1 MAIKSAP
8 FNLLAFPQFW
18 EPPILSLNVLVL
30 PKGDPMAFVPPFP
43 LAALAL
49 EAAIIPGTQALP
61 AAAAVSVRRPLDLM
75 IAANRPALF
84 AAIAAA
90 IPVRTH
96 DAGPVLPHPPVQVK
110 KSRTGPYA
118 AAIGNGRSRT
128 PFLVSGD
135 EYECVVRDSQSA
147 LPPPAGDPPRDFYW
161 EEIYGFVLRQSLLA
175 RELGLLYETSLDL
188 TGIDALAHGGY
199 LYVDMAAGS
208 DYVALSRSLFAARI
222 PALGARRRVFASVL
236 FPVDDA
242 GNFDHVFSEAVAYDD
257 GFAKIVHASQAQT
270 AAVVESAR
278 STMAPVKDTGIR
290 LGWDDE
296 QVAIWMNRQLG
307 VNAYDPGLPP
317 PGSPLGVASYRVD
330 VFDDVAG
337 RWQSLNRAQGD
348 LTLEGIP
355 IGAFDSELGVE
366 TLPVNLA
373 NNPAG
378 EFWLPG
384 FFTTW
389 GGGSLAVTDPTPFQ
403 IAGNLDPIGVPVY
416 SPVGADAVPLRY
428 GRDYQFRVRLADLS
442 GGGPGMDEAALN
454 PARAA
459 LAKAPFRR
467 FSPPKT
473 VRAIRTDAADA
484 RAAHYQVF
492 RPLLGYPDILYTD
505 TPNVVGDLT
514 AQTAQAQVE
523 RREPALPDPD
533 ATQIRIDVSV
543 QTLARDPLARSTAAQ
558 AFVPVYSTTR
568 DFPADSSQ
576 PLELDV
582 EFVDVASVTG
592 FQAGAPT
599 DGPLVLPSAR
609 AARLTF
615 TPIGKPDDAQP
626 YWGSEASRVGS
637 APISLYLSAPSADE
651 RNLLLPPALGPQMMA
666 IFLQPDVQRTPVQVA
681 EMVAAG
687 LRHQAPADLASR
699 LAVQLDVPH
708 ADVTFSSPSGTRTV
722 FACSSGLRHTLNPD
736 RSSIS
741 FSAKTD
747 LIHHW
752 LIAMRFTIDRD
763 WTWKALGEP
772 AFEVLRDGV
781 VAGQIQLPGILGDAA
796 LQQGDR
802 EHTSVIFMDAFDPKP
817 GPPPDYPAEIETLY
831 TLRPL
836 FRTPPADA
844 DGPFDFPLRLPV
856 TTPPQQTPKLVS
868 AGLALG
874 PYRTGERY
882 ASTEERPRMLS
893 LQFDRPPADPRD
905 QYFGRVLAY
914 GPDPMLTDT
923 SVPVP
928 DPAEPPLPLDPE
940 EIRVIEPGQPDDL
953 AGFNAM
959 QPLTQSS
966 QSPESPACYLLPL
979 PPGMDQDSPELLG
992 FFVYELRVGH
1002 DKQRWCTAQSR
1013 FGRPLR
1019 VAGVQHPA
1027 PPLRCTVS
1035 RHSDR
1040 VRVSSPLATPVLN
1053 GRNVR
1058 AVPPATLMQALL
1070 YAQVLQVDGQSWRN
1084 ILILRSA
1091 GEVLSPPVPV
1101 KEDARFLPVLAEF
1114 LQGAIVGALGM
1125 LGLPLDCPLS
1135 VVVMELLPEN
1145 SGHPNKAVFEP
1156 VPVSPL
1162 GAGLGRVRILR
1173 TSALTPV
1180 PAICPPKVPI

>member
-1 MAIKSAP
+1 MPIKSAP

-30 PKGDPMAFVPPFP
+30 PKGDPMALAPPFP
-43 LAALAL
+43 AGVLAL

-61 AAAAVSVRRPLDLM
+61 AAAAVTVRRPLDLV
-75 IAANRPALF
+75 IAANRPGLF
-84 AAIAAA
+84 TAIAAA
-90 IPVRTH
+90 IPVRAH
-96 DAGPVLPHPPVQVK
+96 DAGPVALHPAVQVK
-110 KSRTGPYA
+110 KSRTEPYA
-118 AAIGNGRSRT
+118 AATGNGQSRT

-135 EYECVVRDSQSA
+135 EYECVVRDSESA
-147 LPPPAGDPPRDFYW
+147 LPVPPGDPPRDFFW
-161 EEIYGFVLRQSLLA
+161 EEIYGFVLRQPLLA
-175 RELGLLYETSLDL
+175 RELGLLYQTSVDL
-188 TGIDALAHGGY
+188 TGIDALLRGGY
-199 LYVDMAAGS
+199 LYADMAAGS
-208 DYVALSRSLFAARI
+208 DYAALPRSLFAARI
-222 PALGARRRVFASVL
+222 PALGERRRVFASVL

-242 GNFDHVFSEAVAYDD
+242 SNFDHVTSEAAAYDD
-257 GFAKIVHASQAQT
+257 GFAKIVHASQART
-270 AAVVESAR
+270 AAVVETAR
-278 STMAPVKDTGIR
+278 TTMAPVKDIGIR

-307 VNAYDPGLPP
+307 VNAYDPGQPP

-330 VFDDVAG
+330 VFDDAAG
-337 RWQSLNRAQGD
+337 QWQSLNHAQAD
-348 LTLEGIP
+348 LALAGIP

-366 TLPVNLA
+366 TLPVNLG
-373 NNPAG
+373 NDPKG
-378 EFWLPG
+378 EFWLPS

-403 IAGNLDPIGVPVY
+403 LSGKMDPIGVPVY
-416 SPVGADAVPLRY
+416 TAVGADAVPLRY

-442 GGGPGMDEAALN
+442 GGGPGADEMPFN

-459 LAKAPFRR
+459 IAKAPFRR
-467 FSPPKT
+467 FSPPKN
-473 VRAIRTDAADA
+473 VRAIRTDGAEAGA
-484 RAAHYQVF
+484 RAAHYRIF

-505 TPNVVGDLT
+505 TPNAVADLMT
-514 AQTAQAQVE
+514 QIDQAQEE
-523 RREPALPDPD
+523 RRETALPDPD
-533 ATQIRIDVSV
+533 ATQIRIDVAV
-543 QTLARDPLARSTAAQ
+543 QTLVRDPLARSTAAQ

-568 DFPADSSQ
+568 DFPGDSSE

-582 EFVDVASVTG
+582 EFADAGSVTN
-592 FQAGAPT
+592 FQAGAPAEGT
-599 DGPLVLPSAR
+599 LVLPSAR
-609 AARLTF
+609 AVRLTF
-615 TPIGKPDDAQP
+615 TPIGRPDDAQP
-626 YWGSEASRVGS
+626 YWGSEAARVGS
-637 APISLYLSAPSADE
+637 APVSLYVSAPSADE
-651 RNLLLPPALGPQMMA
+651 RNLLLPPALGPQIMA
-666 IFLQPDVQRTPVQVA
+666 IFLQPDVERTPVQLA

-699 LAVQLDVPH
+699 LAAQLDVPH
-708 ADVTFSSPSGTRTV
+708 TGLIFSAPSGTRTV
-722 FACSSGLRHTLNPD
+722 YACSSGLRHTLNPD

-752 LIAMRFTIDRD
+752 LIAIRFTIDRD
-763 WTWKALGEP
+763 WTWKALGQP
-772 AFEVLRDGV
+772 AFEVLRDGLAV
-781 VAGQIQLPGILGDAA
+781 GQIQLPGILGDAA

-817 GPPPDYPAEIETLY
+817 GPPPDFPAEIETLY
-831 TLRPL
+831 TVKPL
-836 FRTPPADA
+836 FGTAPDDA
-844 DGPFDFPLRLPV
+844 DGPFDFRLRLPV

-874 PYRTGERY
+874 PYQAGERY
-882 ASTEERPRMLS
+882 ASTEERPRMLY
-893 LQFDRPPADPRD
+893 LQFDGPLADGRD

-914 GPDPMLTDT
+914 GPDPVLTDP
-923 SVPVP
+923 SVTVP

-940 EIRVIEPGQPDDL
+940 EIRVIEQGQPADL

-966 QSPESPACYLLPL
+966 GSDNCYLLPL
-979 PPGMDQDSPELLG
+979 PPGMNQDSPELLG

-1002 DKQRWCTAQSR
+1002 DKQRWCTAQAR

-1035 RHSDR
+1035 RHADA
-1040 VRVSSPLATPVLN
+1040 VRVSGPFATPVLG

-1058 AVPPATLMQALL
+1058 AVPPNTQMHALL

-1091 GEVLSPPVPV
+1091 GFVLQPQILVQEDEQLLSALAQFQQPDIV
-1101 KEDARFLPVLAEF
+1101 K
-1114 LQGAIVGALGM
+1114 ALGT
-1125 LGLPLDCPLS
+1125 LGLPLDAPLS
-1135 VVVMELLPEN
+1135 VVLMEMLPPH
-1145 SGHPNKAVFEP
+1145 SRAV
-1156 VPVSPL
+1156 VPVEVPPPSPV
-1162 GAGLGRVRILR
+1162 GAGLGQVRILR
-1173 TSALTPV
+1173 ASVLTPV
-1180 PAICPPKVPI
+1180 PAICPPKVPIM